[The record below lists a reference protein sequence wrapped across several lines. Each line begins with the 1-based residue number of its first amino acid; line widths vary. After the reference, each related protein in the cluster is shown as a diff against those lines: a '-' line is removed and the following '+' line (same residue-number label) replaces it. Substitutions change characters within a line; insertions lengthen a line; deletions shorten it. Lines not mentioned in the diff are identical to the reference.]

1 MSFVI
6 LGLIIFLLYATLSR
20 YGSLFKTIFMIII
33 VLSMTLAFLF
43 YGLHFFSGSDI
54 IVIVKTELNMKYFV
68 HVCGIWF
75 CADILVI
82 IKIIM
87 NYRRYLEVNSQNR
100 IS

>member
-20 YGSLFKTIFMIII
+20 YSSLFKTISMIII
-33 VLSMTLAFLF
+33 VPSMTLAFLF
-43 YGLHFFSGSDI
+43 YGLHFFSESDI
-54 IVIVKTELNMKYFV
+54 IVIVKTELNMKYFA